1 MADLNEKMQDTLI
14 IAGSYRSN
22 SESLRIS
29 QWINREFYQGQ
40 ARLIDLHSLS
50 LPLWDG
56 GALSDSDT
64 AAAIEQWQQSVQQAR
79 QLIIVSPEWHG
90 SAPAALKNA
99 LQWSLSG
106 SLAHKPCLLVGI
118 SAAVG
123 GAFAISDIRASC
135 YKNSRL
141 LFLPEHIILR
151 NVTDLW
157 LVDNAANQAPTE
169 QEQYLRQRLQYAT
182 DQLSTYGTALS
193 TVRSE
198 LVQGLE
204 QYPNGMS

>member
-1 MADLNEKMQDTLI
+1 MPDLNDKMRDTLI

-29 QWINREFYQGQ
+29 QWINRELYQGQ
-40 ARLIDLHSLS
+40 AAVIDLHALA

-56 GALSDSDT
+56 GSLSDADM
-64 AAAIEQWQQSVQQAR
+64 AAAIEQWQQSVEQAR
-79 QLIIVSPEWHG
+79 QLVIVAPEWHG

-99 LQWSLSG
+99 LQWSLLG

-157 LVDNAANQAPTE
+157 SLDHTDHQTPTE

-182 DQLSTYGTALS
+182 DQLTTYGAALGA
-193 TVRSE
+193 VRAE
-198 LVQGLE
+198 LLQGLE
-204 QYPNGMS
+204 QFPNGMS